1 MEDKLA
7 KLESSI
13 SDIGIKTEKYK
24 ITKKVTKKLKNN
36 NKVRKKI
43 KNRKK

>member
-13 SDIGIKTEKYK
+13 SDIEIKTEKYK
-24 ITKKVTKKLKNN
+24 ITKKVTKRLKNN
-36 NKVRKKI
+36 NKIRKI
-43 KNRKK
+43 MKNRKK